1 MIKKI
6 LTFSLVLWATTQAF
20 AQDGTASPYSF
31 YGIGEVKFKGTNEF
45 RTMGN
50 LSILRD
56 SIHLNIV
63 NPASYSALKLTTFS
77 VGASSTFS
85 KLKNATNDEK
95 AQRSALDYLAVAFPV
110 NNFGFSFGLMPYT
123 NVGYKLQNNSTF
135 TLNGETK
142 NQVNQYTGE
151 GEINRAYAGMAY
163 NVHKNISI
171 GMNFIYSF
179 GEITSQTV
187 IAKEGVQDF
196 SREKNISQINGYGF
210 DFGVQMQT
218 ELKNKIVWSNSLSFQ
233 PEIKLTSKNS
243 RNIAVINYGSGG
255 AELVY
260 DSRDVII
267 AHTKMNI
274 PTKMNI
280 GTGFGKA
287 TKWFVGLEYSYQENS
302 KLKNR
307 FDVSANTNYENSSIF
322 ALGGYYIPKYNSFTN
337 YWNRVTYRGG
347 FKYGNT
353 GIVLNN
359 QSIKDYGID
368 FGMGLP
374 VGGSISNI
382 NIGFELGKRGT
393 TAANLIQE
401 NYFNVHIGL
410 SFNDKWFNKRKYN

>member
-6 LTFSLVLWATTQAF
+6 LTFSLILWATSQAF

-85 KLKNATNDEK
+85 KLKNATNGEK

-142 NQVNQYTGE
+142 NQVNQYVGK

-163 NVHKNISI
+163 NMHKNISI
-171 GMNFIYSF
+171 GMNFIYNF

-187 IAKEGVQDF
+187 VAKEGVQDF

-218 ELKNKIVWSNSLSFQ
+218 VIKNKIIWTNSLSFQ

-260 DSRDVII
+260 DSRDVFIDN
-267 AHTKMNI
+267 TKMNI
-274 PTKMNI
+274 PTKINI

-287 TKWFVGLEYSYQENS
+287 AKWFVGLEYSYQENS

-337 YWNRVTYRGG
+337 YWNRVTYRAG
-347 FKYGNT
+347 FKHGNT
-353 GIVLNN
+353 GIILNN

-382 NIGFELGKRGT
+382 NIGFELRKRGT

-401 NYFNVHIGL
+401 NYFNVYIGL